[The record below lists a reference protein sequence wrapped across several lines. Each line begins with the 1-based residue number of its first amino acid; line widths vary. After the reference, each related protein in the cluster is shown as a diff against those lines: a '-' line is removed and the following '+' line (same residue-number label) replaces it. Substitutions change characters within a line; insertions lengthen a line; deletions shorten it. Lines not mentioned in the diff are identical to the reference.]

1 MNRYTKIF
9 SRLLPALMLVMT
21 ACTDDIE
28 LPATV
33 DGPEGEDTTISLTI
47 QAPEM
52 SRLESRAD
60 MADKDAYNVQSLW
73 VGIYNYATRRSTL
86 SDDGGN
92 NGLLLQNGEHGFT
105 SGDKNHTRYPLT
117 DINTKSGR
125 SYIVAVANP
134 DLNYG
139 YTMDANG
146 KLGTTKSKLSDLLAQ
161 ADTWDKFLSI
171 VIEREL
177 FQNAAVLGVPN
188 STPLPMSGI
197 YIDDENLTHPEDWT
211 KVEPYQIPLSKNG
224 LNLKGS
230 IHLRRPFTQVKF
242 NVSVEPNDQ
251 NEDIV
256 SFDVESYRVYNVPTY
271 GWLYER
277 SQGDNLTNR
286 IDYANAGDAMQPV
299 VADNK
304 NYVPSL
310 SFVAPQP
317 DAQGVCSFDF
327 WLMENK
333 RTGRAGF
340 CTDYQKREIEWKN
353 GETGANTGVYQSLC
367 PTETPTLNN
376 LATYVE
382 IRGTLTYRKNGDGHV
397 TDNPTEDD
405 INIPGNVI
413 DRTAEVT
420 YTVHLGYAV
429 GNNEGEKARDF
440 NNYRNSIYTYN
451 VKVKSANSIIVEAFR
466 EGDEPQPGAEGVV
479 TDVTDNLFEC
489 DAHSEVF
496 NIYLTTEE
504 IANFSFTMRSYYN
517 NQEHEIYMR
526 KKDENGNQENNIP
539 THGDDEFKFYD
550 WIELVPTGLQEDTE
564 TNRDKLK
571 EFPDLT
577 KNANWQTDDA
587 KDRGF
592 YYLGELSRSGLT
604 GQYFTVYVNEHA
616 YVPRYG
622 DANWGNEEKNNWHA
636 YVNTTRP
643 RQAWLNV
650 GQQASPDGN
659 SSYYQAKYSISQK
672 PIQTYY
678 DLDNNIVETAL
689 GLEHTNESFGMNIR
703 WTIPVQTENP
713 NGENYPSPNNG
724 RYNVWVLGL
733 GCETE
738 NPTLKNWNYAVSLN
752 SPQTINEISNSTQI
766 SQYTANIVNTA
777 KKTWKVPMQNT
788 ISSGLNGTQGL
799 YNGTASP
806 YDPQVSGSNIQYIE
820 ALRACM
826 NRNRDENGNGVI
838 DPEELKWYLPA
849 SGKYARMIL
858 GRRTLQNPLMNY
870 TQTQLP
876 YACSSGANT
885 LYHFIASDNKIVW
898 TEEGM
903 SSSYFHGDY
912 ESHINHY
919 APWQVRC
926 IRNLGTDLR
935 NIKDTEKVTPAYDDK
950 DKDETTGGG
959 VVKINSYYGGAL
971 RTPTTTHLPMHKSNS
986 INNALGQYGFEI
998 AAAGNGTNSDYKE
1011 QAIYEYKNGG
1021 YTSIY
1026 SNYND
1031 YSDAVNNPTTAG
1043 NPCAELNNNGK
1054 RKGWRVPNQ
1063 SEMIIILRMGLLKS
1077 SSAFMTCTQEYYS
1090 TVSPYKGSDDPGP
1103 DYRILTNRDRSIA
1116 MAQSMKYIYF
1126 VRCVRDLTSEEAKL
1140 TYEQILAR

>member
-28 LPATV
+28 LPVTV
-33 DGPEGEDTTISLTI
+33 DGPEGEDTTINLTI

-60 MADKDAYNVQSLW
+60 MTTSEANSVQSLW
-73 VGIYNYATRRSTL
+73 VGIYSYTTRRSTL

-92 NGLLLQNGEHGFT
+92 NGLLLKDGQHEFT
-105 SGDKNHTRYPLT
+105 SSDKTHTRYTLT

-139 YTMDANG
+139 YIMDADGN
-146 KLGTTKSKLSDLLAQ
+146 LGTEKSKLSDLLAQ

-197 YIDDENLTHPEDWT
+197 YVDNENLTHPDDWT
-211 KVEPYQIPLSKNG
+211 KVEPYQIPLAKQS

-242 NVSVEPNDQ
+242 NIGVTD
-251 NEDIV
+251 DIV
-256 SFDVESYRVYNVPTY
+256 SFDIESYRVYNVPTY

-286 IDYANAGDAMQPV
+286 IDYANAGDAMQPIV
-299 VADNK
+299 DNNT
-304 NYVPSL
+304 NYKPSL
-310 SFVAPQP
+310 VYPSTNITENN
-317 DAQGVCSFDF
+317 GKYSFDF
-327 WLMENK
+327 WMMENK
-333 RTGRAGF
+333 RTGRANF
-340 CTDYQKREIEWKN
+340 CNDYQKREREYKN
-353 GETGANTGVYQSLC
+353 ADGTNSGVYESLC
-367 PTETPTLNN
+367 SYPTPELNN
-376 LATYVE
+376 FATYVE
-382 IRGTLTYRKNGDGHV
+382 IHGTLTYKKG
-397 TDNPTEDD
+397 TDVENPSK
-405 INIPGNVI
+405 IPVGEGPGTLPDNVAS
-413 DRTAEVT
+413 RTVEAT
-420 YTVHLGYAV
+420 YIVHLGYAV

-451 VKVKSANSIIVEAFR
+451 VTVRSANSIIVEAFR

-504 IANFSFTMRSYYN
+504 IANFSFTMRSYYD

-539 THGDDEFKFYD
+539 AHGDDEFKFYD

-564 TNRDKLK
+564 TNRNKLK

-643 RQAWLNV
+643 RQAWFNV
-650 GQQASPDGN
+650 SQETSKDGQN
-659 SSYYQAKYSISQK
+659 VYYRSKYALSQRS
-672 PIQTYY
+672 IQTYY
-678 DLDNNIVETAL
+678 NMGNNTVATAL
-689 GLEHTNESFGMNIR
+689 GLEHVNESFGMNIR
-703 WTIPVQTENP
+703 WTKDIIKNLDPD
-713 NGENYPSPNNG
+713 NG
-724 RYNVWVLGL
+724 RYNVWLGVN
-733 GCETE
+733 GTDGGTKADKWE
-738 NPTLKNWNYAVSLN
+738 NIVDFTAQ
-752 SPQTINEISNSTQI
+752 QTVNEIDNVDQMNAAAGIFSRTYNPW
-766 SQYTANIVNTA
+766 N
-777 KKTWKVPMQNT
+777 VPMQKT
-788 ISSGLNGTQGL
+788 ISGTELTGTGGT
-799 YNGTASP
+799 YNSKASE
-806 YDPQVSGSNIQYIE
+806 YDPQVSGNNIQYIE
-820 ALRACM
+820 ALQACM

-838 DPEELKWYLPA
+838 DAAELKWYLPA

-858 GRRTLQNPLMNY
+858 GRRTLTTPIMSYKQEI
-870 TQTQLP
+870 LP
-876 YACSSGANT
+876 YKCTDGGNT
-885 LYHFIASDNKIVW
+885 LYHFIASDNVIVW
-898 TEEGM
+898 ADEGM
-903 SSSYFHGDY
+903 SSSAFYGGGATY
-912 ESHINHY
+912 SK
-919 APWQVRC
+919 APWQIRC
-926 IRNLGTDLR
+926 IRNLGTNLTSVS
-935 NIKDTEKVTPAYDDK
+935 KGEKVTPAYDDK
-950 DKDETTGGG
+950 TKNTTTGSG
-959 VVKINSYYGGAL
+959 VVKVNAYYGAAL
-971 RTPTTTHLPMHKSNS
+971 RDPVTTYLPMHKSNS
-986 INNALGQYGFEI
+986 PYNALGRYGFEI
-998 AAAGNGTNSDYKE
+998 AEVDNGNTKNPNEKTEEQKVSYGNYDDYN
-1011 QAIYEYKNGG
+1011 KN
-1021 YTSIY
+1021 YDD
-1026 SNYND
+1026 YNK
-1031 YSDAVNNPTTAG
+1031 AVTQSS
-1043 NPCAELNNNGK
+1043 PCSELNKGTK
-1054 RKGWRVPNQ
+1054 KGWRIPNQ
-1063 SEMIIILRMGLLKS
+1063 AEAVIMRRMGLLRS
-1077 SSAFMTCTQEYYS
+1077 GTLMTCTQEYYS
-1090 TVSPYKGSDDPGP
+1090 NATPAVGSDKTGS
-1103 DYRILTNRDRSIA
+1103 DYRILTVRTA
-1116 MAQSMKYIYF
+1116 LATAQPIENIT
-1126 VRCVRDLTSEEAKL
+1126 VARCVRDFTSEEDAS
-1140 TYEQILAR
+1140 Q